1 MKNWLLATLLLGV
14 AVLTVPY
21 APSAKADEW
30 DKRSV
35 ITFTAPVELPGVVLS
50 PGTYVFKLL
59 DSPADRNIVQVFSKD
74 ETKLYATI
82 LAIPDYR
89 TSPAPTTIVK
99 FEERS
104 HGAPEAIKEWFYPG
118 DNSGQ
123 EFAYPRGPGVELAK
137 TTNQNVVTIPNAT
150 AQNITKPVKTAQE
163 PPAVALKTAPVT
175 AVNPKGAE
183 VEIAQAATP
192 KPSVATAAKPTPAQ
206 TATVPATTPNSSAQL
221 PKTASQ
227 LPLIFLVGMVS
238 LGLSLGLRSLAKRVG

>member
-1 MKNWLLATLLLGV
+1 MKNWMLATLLLGV

-35 ITFTAPVELPGVVLS
+35 ITFNAPVELPGVVLS

-123 EFAYPRGPGVELAK
+123 EFAYPRSRGVELAK

-192 KPSVATAAKPTPAQ
+192 KPSGATAAKPAPAQ
-206 TATVPATTPNSSAQL
+206 TAAASAAKPNSSAQL
-221 PKTASQ
+221 PKTASP
-227 LPLIFLVGMVS
+227 LPLIFLLGVVS
-238 LGLSLGLRSLAKRVG
+238 LGLSVGLRSLVKRVG

>member
-1 MKNWLLATLLLGV
+1 MKNWMLATLLLGV

-35 ITFTAPVELPGVVLS
+35 ITFNAPVELPGVVLS

-123 EFAYPRGPGVELAK
+123 EFAYPRSRGVELAK
-137 TTNQNVVTIPNAT
+137 ATNQNVVTIPNAT

-192 KPSVATAAKPTPAQ
+192 KPSGATAAKPAPAQ
-206 TATVPATTPNSSAQL
+206 TATASAGKPNSSAQL

-227 LPLIFLVGMVS
+227 LTLIFLLGVVS
-238 LGLSLGLRSLAKRVG
+238 LGLSVGLRSLAKRVG